1 MWKYACNKS
10 SPYVTVSLLVSVKQ
24 AKCKSTFFLP
34 VFQVACCVLAS
45 QPSSALTTLK
55 RPSEW
60 RAWYLREWSSPPGIT
75 TDYIQ
80 VCRCIVLVIYASSII
95 WPTGQMSCSHIN
107 KTVYCRTDYCRNPQ
121 MLEVRLQQGNLWQ
134 VIVSA
139 AVTPRDYS
147 IFLYHWKGG
156 KVVGVLALLWLET
169 YSIFGIWD
177 LFIWLIWFLMIFFS
191 FDKST

>member
-1 MWKYACNKS
+1 
-10 SPYVTVSLLVSVKQ
+10 
-24 AKCKSTFFLP
+24 
-34 VFQVACCVLAS
+34 
-45 QPSSALTTLK
+45 
-55 RPSEW
+55 
-60 RAWYLREWSSPPGIT
+60 
-75 TDYIQ
+75 
-80 VCRCIVLVIYASSII
+80 
-95 WPTGQMSCSHIN
+95 
-107 KTVYCRTDYCRNPQ
+107 

-177 LFIWLIWFLMIFFS
+177 LFIWLI
-191 FDKST
+191 